1 MPQEIKQVGVLGAGL
16 MGHGIAQVAAQAGYE
31 VVLREVDDASLQ
43 KGIGKIEKQLA
54 RAVEKGKSSQEDA
67 DAVRARIT
75 GTTDYKDLAGCDLVI
90 EAITESL
97 PLKLEM
103 WKEIDA
109 IVKPEA
115 VFATNTSSLAVID
128 QAAATSRPGQFVGL
142 HYFNPAQ
149 VMKLVEV
156 VRAVTTTDEA
166 FETALQFARSEGK
179 LAIPTKDKAGFIVN
193 RLLVPYMLDAMRAFE
208 EGVGSVAEIDEAM
221 KAGAGHP
228 MGPLT
233 LADFVGLDTLGSICD
248 VLFDEFRE
256 RRFARPPM
264 LRKMLAAGWYGRKS
278 GIGFYDYSG
287 EEPRENAA
295 F

>member
-1 MPQEIKQVGVLGAGL
+1 MPQEIEQVGVLGAGL

-31 VVLREVDDASLQ
+31 VVLREVDEATLQ

-67 DAVRARIT
+67 DAVRGRIT
-75 GTTDYKDLAGCDLVI
+75 GTTDYGALAGCDLVI

-103 WKEIDA
+103 WKQLDT

-166 FETALQFARSEGK
+166 FETALKFARSEGK

-193 RLLVPYMLDAMRAFE
+193 RLLVPYMLDAMRAYE

-248 VLFDEFRE
+248 VLFEEFRE
-256 RRFARPPM
+256 RRFARPPT

-278 GIGFYDYSG
+278 GTGFYDYSG
-287 EEPRENAA
+287 EQPVENPAL
-295 F
+295 